1 MHMGLRAR
9 SVSPKTLRRL
19 IVAGVAAL
27 LIAVGLYVFDRW
39 AYHGPLNFDGREI
52 PPWGL
57 VDNPRAIGHPGHPEE
72 VEAAFR
78 RIYPAMIAFRR
89 IHGRLPTPQE
99 LEDWSKPLAPGHQLT
114 QADFKFKDDYLN
126 DGYSPLDRHASELM
140 LSYEAPR
147 PDGSPKPADPPQ
159 GEKDVWLVCM
169 DYAHANI
176 VYTRAGP
183 SLTTPT
189 GFFIVLYSDGSIVR
203 VPYGDVMLSQDAD
216 GSLDHVMPGQTGIR
230 KGTKTVK
237 GFDKAAMGSKAD
249 YSHENQAVLP

>member
-1 MHMGLRAR
+1 MALNIGSMSSRMQ
-9 SVSPKTLRRL
+9 RRL
-19 IVAGVAAL
+19 IIAAVAAV
-27 LIAVGLYVFDRW
+27 LIAVGLYVFVRW

-57 VDNPRAIGHPGHPEE
+57 VNNPRAIGQPGHPEE

-99 LEDWSKPLAPGHQLT
+99 LEDWSKPIAPGIQLT
-114 QADFKFKDDYLN
+114 QADFKFKDDYLS
-126 DGYSPLDRHASELM
+126 DGYSPLDRHASELTF
-140 LSYEAPR
+140 SYEAPR
-147 PDGSPKPADPPQ
+147 PDGSPKPADPPP
-159 GEKDVWLVCM
+159 GEKDVWLVCT
-169 DYAHANI
+169 DYAHSNTI
-176 VYTRAGP
+176 YLRGY
-183 SLTTPT
+183 SSRETPT

-203 VPYGDVMLSQDAD
+203 VPYGDVMMSQDSD

-230 KGTKTVK
+230 KGTKTLK
-237 GFDKAAMGSKAD
+237 GFDKASIGSRAD